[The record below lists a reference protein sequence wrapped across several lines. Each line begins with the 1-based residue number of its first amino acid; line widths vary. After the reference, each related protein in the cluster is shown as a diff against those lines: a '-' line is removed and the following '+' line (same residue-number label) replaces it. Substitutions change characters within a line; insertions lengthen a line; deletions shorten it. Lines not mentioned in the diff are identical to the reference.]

1 MTTTT
6 TTTTMVS
13 QCAAVNTSQRR
24 VSTATTKRVQRRDK
38 MPNRVIPRATASG
51 KTPLRLDLCELPG
64 DPSLVVH
71 CNVKMGDKKRPFM
84 LAASRSIAET
94 LKKPESYVAV
104 CAMDGLDMVWGGSD
118 APCALCAVNS
128 LGAINLENNK
138 ELSEDICELLGE
150 FGIASDRV
158 YITFTDVPRENMGYD
173 GATFAG

>member
-1 MTTTT
+1 MMTRQSRIAVSRGTTTT
-6 TTTTMVS
+6 PPNARVE
-13 QCAAVNTSQRR
+13 RR
-24 VSTATTKRVQRRDK
+24 NK
-38 MPNRVIPRATASG
+38 MPRTTVVRAASG
-51 KTPLRLDLCELPG
+51 KPLRLDLCDLPG

-104 CAMDGLDMVWGGSD
+104 CAMDELDMVWGGSD

>member
-1 MTTTT
+1 MSSTTTTT
-6 TTTTMVS
+6 TTTTMMMACQTS
-13 QCAAVNTSQRR
+13 RIGGSRGMPRGTAVVR
-24 VSTATTKRVQRRDK
+24 
-38 MPNRVIPRATASG
+38 G
-51 KTPLRLDLCELPG
+51 KPLRLDLCDLPG

>member
-1 MTTTT
+1 MSSTTT
-6 TTTTMVS
+6 TTTTMMMMACQTS
-13 QCAAVNTSQRR
+13 RIGGSRGMPRGTAVVR
-24 VSTATTKRVQRRDK
+24 
-38 MPNRVIPRATASG
+38 G
-51 KTPLRLDLCELPG
+51 KPLRLDLCDLPG